1 MSASISEH
9 FSPLQDPRVKRN
21 KLHALPDIILLPVC
35 AVVSGADGWEA
46 IEEFGREKQEWLRQF
61 APFKNEVPSHDGI
74 AIVLSRLSPQGFQ
87 ESFGSWTRAVAT
99 ATVREVVAV
108 DGKTARGSHDRR
120 GARRPPR
127 PAPRHTNR
135 RPCSSLVC
143 SLPCRSSAP
152 AAAPTGASSP
162 SLPKRPRS
170 SARHN
175 THLAILLKVNT
186 YLIRVRS

>member
-1 MSASISEH
+1 MSASISQH

-46 IEEFGREKQEWLRQF
+46 IKEFGREKREWLRQF

-99 ATVREVVAV
+99 ATVGEVVAV
-108 DGKTARGSHDRR
+108 DGKTARGSRDRR
-120 GARRPPR
+120 GARRPPLPMVSAWASNQ
-127 PAPRHTNR
+127 PARFGPGGNAGSVQRDPRHPEVAGT
-135 RPCSSLVC
+135 
-143 SLPCRSSAP
+143 A
-152 AAAPTGASSP
+152 
-162 SLPKRPRS
+162 
-170 SARHN
+170 
-175 THLAILLKVNT
+175 
-186 YLIRVRS
+186 